1 MKSQLRGP
9 LAVRSPLLARL
20 PAALTAPRGPGV
32 LDAGLALVLAA
43 VSLLASWRLL
53 FPDIG
58 VDGKIG
64 YPVYGSPRALHWFAV
79 GWLVAVTAELAVLP
93 LRRRLPVSVLLI
105 TVAMA
110 IVHSQLLPLTPAPA
124 DVAVAVAVYT
134 VAAALPRLTS
144 AVLVAACIG
153 TGVAIDTLVRHT
165 GPGLK
170 AGMFWPV
177 KPTLLIVPVLVLG
190 AAWIA
195 GDSARTR
202 RAYLAEVERRAQD
215 AERDRDR
222 RAELAAA
229 AERERITRE
238 LHDVV
243 AHALSVM
250 VVQAQ
255 GAGSALRRR
264 RTAQAGEALDAI
276 VATGRGALA
285 ETRRVLG
292 AIRLPGSS
300 GGRELAPQP
309 CLDDLPRLAESV
321 RQAGTPVEL
330 RVTGLVRPLP
340 PGIELSAY
348 RIAQE
353 ALTNTMRHAGP
364 GAAASVC
371 IDFSE
376 SDLLL
381 YISDNGHS
389 ERTRGSPEAD
399 PDSEGAGHGLVGMRA
414 RVAML
419 GGTLS
424 AGRDP
429 GGGFRVRVRLPVPG
443 GPAPEPVVPQPAVPQ
458 PAVPQPAVPQPAVT
472 EPAVPQPAA
481 TEPAVTKRGGS

>member
-20 PAALTAPRGPGV
+20 PAALTAPRGPVV
-32 LDAGLALVLAA
+32 LDAGLALLLAA
-43 VSLLASWRLL
+43 LSLLASWRLL
-53 FPDIG
+53 FPDMG
-58 VDGKIG
+58 VVGKIG
-64 YPVYGSPRALHWFAV
+64 YPVYGSPRVLHWYAV
-79 GWLVAVTAELAVLP
+79 GWLAVVTVELSVLP
-93 LRRRLPVSVLLI
+93 LRRRLPVPVLLI
-105 TVAMA
+105 TLVMA

-134 VAAALPRLTS
+134 VAAALPRRTS
-144 AVLVAACIG
+144 AALVAACAAAGI
-153 TGVAIDTLVRHT
+153 AIDTLVRHVSY
-165 GPGLK
+165 GPSGPKGGL
-170 AGMFWPV
+170 FWPV
-177 KPTLLIVPVLVLG
+177 KLSSLIVPVLVLA

-202 RAYLAEVERRAQD
+202 RAYLAEVERRAHD
-215 AERDRDR
+215 AERDRDQ

-264 RTAQAGEALDAI
+264 RTAQADEALDAI

-292 AIRLPGSS
+292 AIRISGSS
-300 GGRELAPQP
+300 CDPELAPQP
-309 CLDDLPRLAESV
+309 SLDDLPRLADSF

-330 RVTGLVRPLP
+330 RVTGRVRPLP
-340 PGIELSAY
+340 QGIELSAY
-348 RIAQE
+348 RIVQE

-371 IDFSE
+371 VDFSD
-376 SDLLL
+376 SGLLL
-381 YISDNGHS
+381 DISDNGHP
-389 ERTRGSPEAD
+389 ERTRGSSEAD
-399 PDSEGAGHGLVGMRA
+399 PDSDRAGHGLAGMRA

-424 AGRDP
+424 AGTDP
-429 GGGFRVRVRLPVPG
+429 GGGFRVRARLPVPG
-443 GPAPEPVVPQPAVPQ
+443 GQAPEPVVTQPPVTQPVVSRPAVSR
-458 PAVPQPAVPQPAVT
+458 PAVT
-472 EPAVPQPAA
+472 QQ
-481 TEPAVTKRGGS
+481 GGS

>member
-20 PAALTAPRGPGV
+20 PAALTVPRGPVV

-43 VSLLASWRLL
+43 LSLVASWRLI
-53 FPDIG
+53 FPDQG

-64 YPVYGSPRALHWFAV
+64 YPVYGSPQALHWFAV
-79 GWLVAVTAELAVLP
+79 GWLVAVTVELTVLP
-93 LRRRLPVSVLLI
+93 LRRRLPVPVLLI
-105 TVAMA
+105 TLAMA
-110 IVHSQLLPLTPAPA
+110 VVHSQLLPLTPAPA

-144 AVLVAACIG
+144 AALVAACVG
-153 TGVAIDTLVRHT
+153 TGMAIDTLVPRDSS
-165 GPGLK
+165 GPK
-170 AGMFWPV
+170 VGMFWPV
-177 KPTLLIVPVLVLG
+177 KPTLLIVPVLVLA
-190 AAWIA
+190 AAWVA

-202 RAYLAEVERRAQD
+202 RAYLAEVERRARD
-215 AERDRDR
+215 AERDRDQ
-222 RAELAAA
+222 RAELAAS
-229 AERERITRE
+229 AERERIARE
-238 LHDVV
+238 LHDVI

-264 RTAQAGEALDAI
+264 RTAQADEALDAI

-292 AIRLPGSS
+292 AIRLSGSS
-300 GGRELAPQP
+300 GGLELAPQP
-309 CLDDLPRLAESV
+309 CLDDLPLLADSV

-330 RVTGLVRPLP
+330 RVTGRVRPLP

-371 IDFSE
+371 VDFSD

-381 YISDNGHS
+381 DISDNGHP

-399 PDSEGAGHGLVGMRA
+399 PDSDRAGHGLAGMRA

-419 GGTLS
+419 GGTMA

-429 GGGFRVRVRLPVPG
+429 AGGFRVRVRLPVPG
-443 GPAPEPVVPQPAVPQ
+443 GPAPEPAVPQ
-458 PAVPQPAVPQPAVT
+458 PAVPQPVVT
-472 EPAVPQPAA
+472 EPAV
-481 TEPAVTKRGGS
+481 TRPAVAQRGGS